1 MIRMIRTGFVVGGG
15 TGSESGVSSSWD
27 GGQAEG
33 AANAQETIAG
43 SRPTSTRGAAAVV
56 RSVDRHGSALRARVL
71 ISAYLDILTRDIITT
86 DEGQTVGVASHSVTA
101 VAVDFSPGWKNK
113 G

>member
-1 MIRMIRTGFVVGGG
+1 MVRMVSTGFVVGGG

-56 RSVDRHGSALRARVL
+56 RSVDRHGSALRARVPRYYGS
-71 ISAYLDILTRDIITT
+71 IDI
-86 DEGQTVGVASHSVTA
+86 VS
-101 VAVDFSPGWKNK
+101 
-113 G
+113 